1 MEELKL
7 KDPNRMRIYEYAGY
21 AAGNTAYTLQT
32 MVIASYMLMF
42 WTTSAG
48 IPAMA
53 VGVMML
59 VCRIVDAFT
68 DIGFGLVADRTHTRM
83 GSFKP
88 WYLIHIIP
96 MCVFFVLMF
105 FVPGSIKAN
114 TSSAIAYMYIVYL
127 LYGSVFATISY
138 TAIGAFT
145 SVQTANPKERRFM
158 VIARQ
163 WSSSVAGVLSSLLAM
178 PMILRFGKFDTT
190 SAEGYLGMSL
200 VMGVITLALFIF
212 SGITVKERVPLN
224 PGKKVPL
231 KDSIKTFRGNYLA
244 WGALVVN
251 LCLLM
256 MATLGSGFTSYYYVY
271 YKGDPTAIATVMTIA
286 GVFGMIF
293 NTIVTPIIINKM
305 ERKRSYIL
313 TVIVIIIAYVITYLC
328 KGQLIWLIVGQCMFQ
343 SMIQLASSFVYR
355 VIPDAVDY
363 GEWKSGVSA
372 PGAINTAIS
381 FIQKVGMG
389 VGTFIITAVLTL
401 VGFNA
406 TVMVQSPATAEGIR
420 AAYSIMPIICMLVS
434 LIGVALVKKVSAEK
448 MAQVR
453 QELMERRGIVVTEEN
468 KELLSEV

>member
-1 MEELKL
+1 
-7 KDPNRMRIYEYAGY
+7 
-21 AAGNTAYTLQT
+21 
-32 MVIASYMLMF
+32 
-42 WTTSAG
+42 
-48 IPAMA
+48 
-53 VGVMML
+53 
-59 VCRIVDAFT
+59 
-68 DIGFGLVADRTHTRM
+68 
-83 GSFKP
+83 
-88 WYLIHIIP
+88 
-96 MCVFFVLMF
+96 
-105 FVPGSIKAN
+105 
-114 TSSAIAYMYIVYL
+114 
-127 LYGSVFATISY
+127 
-138 TAIGAFT
+138 
-145 SVQTANPKERRFM
+145 
-158 VIARQ
+158 
-163 WSSSVAGVLSSLLAM
+163 
-178 PMILRFGKFDTT
+178 
-190 SAEGYLGMSL
+190 
-200 VMGVITLALFIF
+200 
-212 SGITVKERVPLN
+212 
-224 PGKKVPL
+224 
-231 KDSIKTFRGNYLA
+231 
-244 WGALVVN
+244 
-251 LCLLM
+251 M

-271 YKGDPTAIATVMTIA
+271 YKGYPTAIATVMTIA